1 MLKQFSELSKLEST
15 IQMEL
20 VETISKDKVAVEG
33 RIWLSHV
40 IGGFRLWWWVQSW
53 ISWGLRQE
61 QDTPCGVSKSTIMS
75 EINGRKDAFRRHLG

>member
-40 IGGFRLWWWVQSW
+40 IGGFRLWWWVQS
-53 ISWGLRQE
+53 
-61 QDTPCGVSKSTIMS
+61 
-75 EINGRKDAFRRHLG
+75 